1 MHVLVTITT
10 LILPFIFVIVIVWL
24 NNDEKRKR
32 QQLLADLYVKS
43 IELGQPVPDNFFK
56 VEPKKAKQFKPL
68 NTGII
73 CIALGIGIS
82 LFSLLVVIFLSG
94 SEIDESGKIFF
105 SLVGSTGIIPFLIG
119 IAFVIIHFI
128 GKKKDIGEDAK

>member
-10 LILPFIFVIVIVWL
+10 LIIPFIFVIVIVWL

-43 IELGQPVPDNFFK
+43 IELGQPVPDNLF

-68 NTGII
+68 NTGIL

-82 LFSLLVVIFLSG
+82 LFSLLVVIFLSD
-94 SEIDESGKIFF
+94 SEVDESAKVFF
-105 SLVGSTGIIPFLIG
+105 SLVGSIGIIPFFIG
-119 IAFVIIHFI
+119 IAFVIIHFL
-128 GKKKDIGEDAK
+128 GKKKDTGEDAK